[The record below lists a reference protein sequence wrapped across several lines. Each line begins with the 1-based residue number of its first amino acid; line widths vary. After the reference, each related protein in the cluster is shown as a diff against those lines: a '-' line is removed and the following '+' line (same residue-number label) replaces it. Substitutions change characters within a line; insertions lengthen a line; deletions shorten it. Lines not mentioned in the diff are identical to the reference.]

1 MTGND
6 FGDEFILLPLNGNH
20 TESIFEDVEYGIYDN
35 ENIKTN
41 TGTNINNNIKTISK
55 TINLC
60 DCPPSNFI
68 ERGRIMQEV
77 FKYFVDCQKCVT
89 IQGLRGKI
97 FLIYHIIQYHT
108 ISYHTIQYHIIS
120 YHTISY
126 HIIQYHII
134 SYHSVQSYHTI
145 LYHIISYRIILCRIR
160 SYHIMPYYVAL
171 HYIIVDSSAW
181 FKRVLHMPIDC
192 FVNLFI
198 YYLAV

>member
-77 FKYFVDCQKCVT
+77 FKYFVDSQKCVT

-108 ISYHTIQYHIIS
+108 ISYHTKSYHIISYNIIQYHTISYHIS

-126 HIIQYHII
+126 HII
-134 SYHSVQSYHTI
+134 S
-145 LYHIISYRIILCRIR
+145 
-160 SYHIMPYYVAL
+160 
-171 HYIIVDSSAW
+171 
-181 FKRVLHMPIDC
+181 
-192 FVNLFI
+192 
-198 YYLAV
+198 